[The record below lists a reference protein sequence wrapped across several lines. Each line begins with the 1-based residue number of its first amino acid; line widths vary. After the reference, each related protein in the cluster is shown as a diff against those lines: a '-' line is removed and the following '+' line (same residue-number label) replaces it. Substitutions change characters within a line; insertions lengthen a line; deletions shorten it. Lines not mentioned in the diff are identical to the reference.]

1 MRAMKEV
8 LNDIYTDGCKEKK
21 YRLADFFNRWWDEY
35 AQHPA
40 EYITPEQ
47 YKAVN
52 AIRVCRTTTLGI
64 DTYVCPDCGEV
75 REISHSCKHRF
86 CPSCGWRDTLKWA
99 ARMKEKMLRVPPRH
113 VVMTLPHILLDLV
126 KRNKKE
132 ILNILMRTSAD
143 TLKDWMMHKFGLK
156 TGVIAVLH
164 TYGETKQLHVH
175 THMIMSWGGIDNDG
189 KIVIPEHDYVHIPSI
204 CKVFR
209 YKFEHALIELFD
221 AGRLEHDFRDRM
233 EFMGFIKKVANK
245 KDWIVHLEPPIQMP
259 EQVIQY
265 VGRYSKRACLSEYKI
280 TAMDGE
286 NISFRYRDYKNSP
299 DRRNPV
305 EKELT
310 LHYREFFPRLLQHVP
325 LRYFRIVRYYG
336 FYSNKGSLPEEYF
349 GQDESEIEEA
359 ELQQAESGYENPY
372 FCERCGR
379 TRVYSHTTVT
389 GGGMT
394 YTVILEHCDI
404 HRKKAA

>member
-1 MRAMKEV
+1 MKEV

-21 YRLADFFNRWWDEY
+21 YRLSDFFNL
-35 AQHPA
+35 
-40 EYITPEQ
+40 TPEQ

-99 ARMKEKMLRVPPRH
+99 ARMKEKMLRVPHRH

-126 KRNKKE
+126 KRNRKE
-132 ILNILMRTSAD
+132 MLNILMRTSAE

>member
-1 MRAMKEV
+1 MKEV

-21 YRLADFFNRWWDEY
+21 YRLSDFFNRWWDEY

-75 REISHSCKHRF
+75 RKISHSCKHRF

-99 ARMKEKMLRVPPRH
+99 ARMKEKMLRVPHRH

-126 KRNKKE
+126 KRNRKE
-132 ILNILMRTSAD
+132 MLNILMRTSAE

-209 YKFEHALIELFD
+209 YKFEHALIGLFD
-221 AGRLEHDFRDRM
+221 AGRLEHDFHDRM
-233 EFMGFIKKVANK
+233 EFMGFIKKVVNK
-245 KDWIVHLEPPIQMP
+245 KDWIVHLEQPIQMP

-310 LHYREFFPRLLQHVP
+310 LHYREFFPRLLQH
-325 LRYFRIVRYYG
+325 L
-336 FYSNKGSLPEEYF
+336 SL
-349 GQDESEIEEA
+349 
-359 ELQQAESGYENPY
+359 
-372 FCERCGR
+372 
-379 TRVYSHTTVT
+379 
-389 GGGMT
+389 
-394 YTVILEHCDI
+394 I
-404 HRKKAA
+404 HI

>member
-1 MRAMKEV
+1 
-8 LNDIYTDGCKEKK
+8 
-21 YRLADFFNRWWDEY
+21 
-35 AQHPA
+35 
-40 EYITPEQ
+40 
-47 YKAVN
+47 
-52 AIRVCRTTTLGI
+52 
-64 DTYVCPDCGEV
+64 
-75 REISHSCKHRF
+75 
-86 CPSCGWRDTLKWA
+86 
-99 ARMKEKMLRVPPRH
+99 
-113 VVMTLPHILLDLV
+113 
-126 KRNKKE
+126 
-132 ILNILMRTSAD
+132 MRTSAD

-156 TGVIAVLH
+156 IGVIAVLH

-175 THMIMSWGGIDNDG
+175 THMIMSWGGIDNGG
-189 KIVIPEHDYVHIPSI
+189 KIAVPEHDYVHIPSI
-204 CKVFR
+204 RKVFR
-209 YKFEHALIELFD
+209 YKFENALIELFD
-221 AGRLEHDFRDRM
+221 TGRLEHDFHDRM

-245 KDWIVHLEPPIQMP
+245 KDWIVHLEQPIQMP

-336 FYSNKGSLPEEYF
+336 FYSNKGNLPEEYF
-349 GQDESEIEEA
+349 GRDESEIEEA
-359 ELQQAESGYENPY
+359 GLQQEESGYENPY
-372 FCERCGR
+372 FCEHCGR
-379 TRVYSHTTVT
+379 MRVYSHTTVT
-389 GGGMT
+389 SGDIT
-394 YTVILEHCDI
+394 YTVVLEHCDI